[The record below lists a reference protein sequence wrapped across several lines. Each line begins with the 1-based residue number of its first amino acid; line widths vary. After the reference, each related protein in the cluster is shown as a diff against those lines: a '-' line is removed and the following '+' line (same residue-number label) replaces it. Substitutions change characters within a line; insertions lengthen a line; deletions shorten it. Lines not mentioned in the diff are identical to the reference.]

1 MPTNVTIHYDNTG
14 AFADPHL
21 WVWYDG
27 SDVSD
32 DFAATSQDDSGPVF
46 TVQVRRPEFRFM
58 FKDGPGGSAAVW
70 EDDALRRR
78 YRTTPVLREIW
89 CQAGKAFVYEV
100 PPRRPEPRS
109 AAELLAAIT
118 PAEGCHLPDTDGPS
132 GLGATV
138 LPGGGTLFGLY
149 QPNAA
154 RVYVAGTFN
163 DWQQPGH
170 STPDPDR
177 FHELALHRGYFG
189 IPNLWLGVVPD
200 AAPGQE
206 YQYFVQGGVPRD
218 GSGRSD
224 RWCTDPFARLLG
236 PDFGINNAV
245 IVDSTAYS
253 WNDQAFQTPDRAG
266 LILYE
271 LSVYGFTEG
280 DDDIE
285 RPGTFAGV
293 TQRIREGYFDD
304 LGVTALSLMPLAEF
318 SGIQGPTALGYSTS
332 VFSAVERDFGSP
344 DDLRALVDAAHV
356 RNVTVLLDQ
365 VFNHT
370 SNGVNP
376 LWQAILESPQEEG
389 SSDGGL
395 YFSGSTPWGNRVA
408 TEKRDVQ
415 NLLIDTCKMFLVEYH
430 VDGFR
435 FDATHSWYMDHG
447 FLLRL
452 ADELTRFRPGV
463 VLVAENLPNQ
473 ADLNRSGY
481 DGFSQ
486 WADPF
491 HDKMKAM
498 LREGVFADSH
508 SFSTDRLGDVF
519 YFSRSAYAA
528 HTNNA
533 VNYVESHDETSV
545 AYEVGTNPAT
555 SHPATKDRK
564 GRLGLFASIVALGL
578 PMIYMGQEFN
588 VERDRNIVSFT
599 WPPNGPDSNG
609 FYRWTSRLIRLRRR
623 YPALR
628 IAGDDPAQDGRFTWI
643 LGPWLDQAHGGERK
657 VLGWRLR
664 PNGFA
669 HETMVVLLNFEPF
682 SVGVDLELGLAGNWV
697 KLADLDT
704 VDDIPPHGT
713 NAATAP
719 TALRSD
725 DGRYSGFELPS
736 CSGFLYKWESGA

>member
-32 DFAATSQDDSGPVF
+32 DFAATSQDDSGLVF

-89 CQAGKAFVYEV
+89 CQADKAFVYEV

-376 LWQAILESPQEEG
+376 LWQAILESPREEG

-395 YFSGSTPWGNRVA
+395 
-408 TEKRDVQ
+408 
-415 NLLIDTCKMFLVEYH
+415 
-430 VDGFR
+430 
-435 FDATHSWYMDHG
+435 
-447 FLLRL
+447 
-452 ADELTRFRPGV
+452 
-463 VLVAENLPNQ
+463 
-473 ADLNRSGY
+473 
-481 DGFSQ
+481 
-486 WADPF
+486 
-491 HDKMKAM
+491 
-498 LREGVFADSH
+498 
-508 SFSTDRLGDVF
+508 
-519 YFSRSAYAA
+519 
-528 HTNNA
+528 
-533 VNYVESHDETSV
+533 
-545 AYEVGTNPAT
+545 
-555 SHPATKDRK
+555 
-564 GRLGLFASIVALGL
+564 
-578 PMIYMGQEFN
+578 
-588 VERDRNIVSFT
+588 
-599 WPPNGPDSNG
+599 
-609 FYRWTSRLIRLRRR
+609 
-623 YPALR
+623 
-628 IAGDDPAQDGRFTWI
+628 
-643 LGPWLDQAHGGERK
+643 
-657 VLGWRLR
+657 
-664 PNGFA
+664 
-669 HETMVVLLNFEPF
+669 
-682 SVGVDLELGLAGNWV
+682 
-697 KLADLDT
+697 
-704 VDDIPPHGT
+704 
-713 NAATAP
+713 
-719 TALRSD
+719 
-725 DGRYSGFELPS
+725 
-736 CSGFLYKWESGA
+736 